1 MPLGPGGAAGLQ
13 GVSGPQRGAHPRAH
27 KYKQIPWVQRST
39 LKGRMSS
46 PTYTDFPKYL
56 DTPTPVR
63 AHPLGTVRHSDSHTH
78 TARSAQ
84 GLVGTA
90 GSLAAPL
97 DLCPPA
103 APPDG
108 PLLTSAGTLRPQC
121 HSRRS
126 RASAPASCRC
136 HRDPRARGPR
146 PPGVAPTPA
155 GSGRGGRTLVRLWH
169 RPRVPTHRP
178 PPLGDAAERYGE
190 GVSVSATSAAQ
201 GEAGGEVLRR
211 FPVAAYRET
220 LL

>member
-1 MPLGPGGAAGLQ
+1 
-13 GVSGPQRGAHPRAH
+13 
-27 KYKQIPWVQRST
+27 
-39 LKGRMSS
+39 MSS

-56 DTPTPVR
+56 DTRTPVR

-201 GEAGGEVLRR
+201 GEAGGDRPKLKFYGGSLSLPTVRPCCEPGTCSEHRTENALLSHETRWGRGRSRDALLCLR
-211 FPVAAYRET
+211 EEI
-220 LL
+220 